1 VKTSTEF
8 GDAPDAA
15 RKLVEAVAGADPR
28 RAVIVATSAA
38 DGAPDKVVE
47 IAEAATR
54 AATGDAAIIAGDLA
68 QKNPNAAAAIA
79 VAVSNIS
86 KSSAP
91 AIVASVTRSLPPAQK
106 NQVVA
111 AVVAAVPEQRARI
124 QQTVQQPNGNTGNP
138 PAGQTPAPGSPTAAR
153 TADGSGNTAGGVPE
167 GLLERMI
174 AGDPSAAADVR
185 AYLATGGEEDIVV
198 RAKDLIAQIGARK
211 SQLGTDELLQTIDRL
226 ASQAINM
233 VSGSQMIRM
242 GIDQNYVPTTA
253 VLALDFGPLDGDVA
267 PGFERVPPGDPRI
280 GGVDIDGL
288 RRPSESALLND
299 GITGIQRIEV
309 DLPDGE
315 YRVILMTQDL
325 GDRSL
330 IANPFGTEIA
340 VNGVGQSLAQ
350 PSPDFWVPGGL
361 LTNNGGSSLLSQAS
375 AGPGS
380 FLTGDLAPQDISAIQ
395 RQQGGALV
403 INAVVRNGKLIIELD
418 GFQNAQSYL
427 TGLIVEPVAE
437 TSELVLSREA
447 SRTQR
452 APELRLALEE
462 EILAAA
468 AEVLADLD
476 PAEGDPELV
485 ELPEPILD
493 PEELASTS
501 Q

>member
-1 VKTSTEF
+1 M
-8 GDAPDAA
+8 
-15 RKLVEAVAGADPR
+15 
-28 RAVIVATSAA
+28 IVANSAA

-54 AATGDAAIIAGDLA
+54 AATDAAATIAGNLA
-68 QKNPNAAAAIA
+68 QKNPDAAAQIA
-79 VAVSNIS
+79 VVVSNVN

-91 AIVASVTRSLPPAQK
+91 EIVASVTRTLPPGQR
-106 NQVVA
+106 NQFVA
-111 AVVAAVPEQRARI
+111 AVVAAVPEQSTQI
-124 QQTVQQPNGNTGNP
+124 QQNSQPPAGNTPNPQGQQTP
-138 PAGQTPAPGSPTAAR
+138 PAGQQDAAR
-153 TADGSGNTAGGVPE
+153 NPSGSGNAPPVPAN
-167 GLLERMI
+167 LLERVI
-174 AGDPSAAADVR
+174 AGDQAALNEVR
-185 AYLATGGEEDIVV
+185 NFLTAGGEEDIVV
-198 RAKDLIAQIGARK
+198 RAKELIEQIGSRR
-211 SQLGTDELLQTIDRL
+211 SQIGTDQLLQTVDRL
-226 ASQAINM
+226 ASEAINL

-242 GIDQNYVPTTA
+242 GIEQNYVPTKA

-280 GGVDIDGL
+280 AGVDVDGL
-288 RRPSESALLND
+288 RRPSESPLLND
-299 GITGIQRIEV
+299 GVTGVQRIEV

-340 VNGVGQSLAQ
+340 VNGVGQSIAQ

-361 LTNNGGSSLLSQAS
+361 LTNNGASSLLSQAS

-380 FLTGDLAPQDISAIQ
+380 FLTGVLAPQDNNIIQ

-403 INAVVRNGKLIIELD
+403 VTAVVRNGKLIVELD
-418 GFQNAQSYL
+418 GFQSAQSYL
-427 TGLIVEPVAE
+427 TGLIVEPVNE
-437 TSELVLSREA
+437 ISELVLSQEA
-447 SRTQR
+447 SRTLR
-452 APELRLALEE
+452 APELRQALEE
-462 EILAAA
+462 EILTAA
-468 AEVLADLD
+468 AEVLADID

>member
-1 VKTSTEF
+1 MFDRVM
-8 GDAPDAA
+8 
-15 RKLVEAVAGADPR
+15 
-28 RAVIVATSAA
+28 
-38 DGAPDKVVE
+38 
-47 IAEAATR
+47 
-54 AATGDAAIIAGDLA
+54 AGDQSALA
-68 QKNPNAAAAIA
+68 
-79 VAVSNIS
+79 
-86 KSSAP
+86 
-91 AIVASVTRSLPPAQK
+91 
-106 NQVVA
+106 
-111 AVVAAVPEQRARI
+111 E
-124 QQTVQQPNGNTGNP
+124 
-138 PAGQTPAPGSPTAAR
+138 
-153 TADGSGNTAGGVPE
+153 
-167 GLLERMI
+167 
-174 AGDPSAAADVR
+174 VR
-185 AYLATGGEEDIVV
+185 AFLAAGGEEDIVV
-198 RAKDLIAQIGARK
+198 RAKALIAQVGARK
-211 SQLGTDELLQTIDRL
+211 SELGTDSLLQVIDRL
-226 ASQAINM
+226 ASEAINM

-242 GIDQNYVPTTA
+242 GIDRNYVPTKA

-288 RRPSESALLND
+288 RRPSESPLLND

-309 DLPDGE
+309 NLPDGE

-340 VNGVGQSLAQ
+340 VNGVGQSIGQ

-361 LTNNGGSSLLSQAS
+361 LTNNGASSLLSQAS
-375 AGPGS
+375 AGPGD
-380 FLTGDLAPQDISAIQ
+380 FLTGVLAPQDAGAIQ
-395 RQQGGALV
+395 RQQGGALI
-403 INAVVRNGKLIIELD
+403 INAVVRNGKLIVELD

-437 TSELVLSREA
+437 TSELVLSEEA
-447 SRTQR
+447 SRTLR

-468 AEVLADLD
+468 AEVLADID